1 MNAQQQEKEFIE
13 LVEEYKQ
20 VIYKVCYIYATD
32 PDNLNDLYQEVVINL
47 WKAFPRFRGECKAS
61 TWVYRIGL
69 NTCISFSANPSHDR
83 KWYLSR
89 SIWKRWQRKK
99 IKRLNFMNSTG

>member
-32 PDNLNDLYQEVVINL
+32 PDNLNDLYQEVVIQ
-47 WKAFPRFRGECKAS
+47 PME
-61 TWVYRIGL
+61 
-69 NTCISFSANPSHDR
+69 SFSPLPGR
-83 KWYLSR
+83 V
-89 SIWKRWQRKK
+89 
-99 IKRLNFMNSTG
+99 

>member
-32 PDNLNDLYQEVVINL
+32 PDNLNDQPME
-47 WKAFPRFRGECKAS
+47 
-61 TWVYRIGL
+61 
-69 NTCISFSANPSHDR
+69 SFSPLPGR
-83 KWYLSR
+83 V
-89 SIWKRWQRKK
+89 
-99 IKRLNFMNSTG
+99 